1 MSTRKPVSSVSVTIN
16 TTTQALDIDARA
28 RGFTSQLD
36 GMVAAWPPLIQ
47 LDIERRRDVRRRSAL
62 ILAKPMAALL
72 DVLVTAPEPE
82 GGAQHR
88 EWKRL
93 RGAFD
98 AIGGQDGGDDP
109 EHFEAESLHERVKRI
124 RAQQALA
131 DRLEVIARRLRDDSL
146 ARAEGLSKPFER
158 ALQLARTLFHGD
170 FASPLAPV
178 MDALRAMTAS
188 ARKPAATEEEEGDA
202 TEETDAT
209 TEKDAD
215 AKSE

>member
-1 MSTRKPVSSVSVTIN
+1 MSSRKLASSFSTTIN
-16 TTTQALDIDARA
+16 TTSHALDIDERA
-28 RGFTSQLD
+28 RSFTSQVD
-36 GMVAAWPPLIQ
+36 AMVGEWPPLIQ
-47 LDIERRRDVRRRSAL
+47 LDADRRRDVSRRSAL
-62 ILAKPMAALL
+62 ILAKPMGVLL

-82 GGAQHR
+82 GSAQHR

-109 EHFEAESLHERVKRI
+109 ERFEAESLHARVRRI

-131 DRLEVIARRLRDDSL
+131 DRLESIARRLRDDSL
-146 ARAEGLSKPFER
+146 ARAEGLSTPFER

-188 ARKPAATEEEEGDA
+188 ARKPVAEEEEV
-202 TEETDAT
+202 EETAEPEDETA
-209 TEKDAD
+209 KDTD
-215 AKSE
+215 AKSG

>member
-1 MSTRKPVSSVSVTIN
+1 MSVTIH
-16 TTTQALDIDARA
+16 TTAEVDIDDRA
-28 RGFTSQLD
+28 RGVTAQLD
-36 GMVAAWPPLIQ
+36 GLMTSWPPLVR
-47 LDIERRRDVRRRSAL
+47 LDAVRRRDASKRTAL
-62 ILAKPMAALL
+62 ILAKPMGVLL

-82 GGAQHR
+82 GSAQHR

-109 EHFEAESLHERVKRI
+109 ERFEAESLHARVRRI

-131 DRLEVIARRLRDDSL
+131 DRLELIARRLRDDSL
-146 ARAEGLSKPFER
+146 ARAEGLSKPFEQ

-188 ARKPAATEEEEGDA
+188 ARKPAPAEEAEEGDA

-209 TEKDAD
+209 TEKEAD
-215 AKSE
+215 AKGA

>member
-1 MSTRKPVSSVSVTIN
+1 MSTRKPVSSVSVTIH
-16 TTTQALDIDARA
+16 TTAEVDIDERA
-28 RGFTSQLD
+28 RGFTAQLD

-47 LDIERRRDVRRRSAL
+47 VDAVRRRGVGKRSAL
-62 ILAKPMAALL
+62 TLAKPMGVLL

-82 GGAQHR
+82 GSAQHR

-109 EHFEAESLHERVKRI
+109 ERFEAESLHERVRRI

-158 ALQLARTLFHGD
+158 ALALARTLFHGD

-188 ARKPAATEEEEGDA
+188 ARKPASTEEEEGDA